1 MTVRRGISKRSHEK
15 IGDCEQCR
23 NVFKGGGK
31 RVILVDENDVTILKL
46 FGGGGGVCWRA
57 YFRVEGTL
65 TMILFVPRFK
75 MADLKG
81 KL

>member
-1 MTVRRGISKRSHEK
+1 MT
-15 IGDCEQCR
+15 DD
-23 NVFKGGGK
+23 
-31 RVILVDENDVTILKL
+31 VIILKL
-46 FGGGGGVCWRA
+46 FGAGGGGGVCWRA
-57 YFRVEGTL
+57 HFRVEGTL